1 MVETEETLKAEVM
14 KVCRNYCSQVWYEA
28 LNQAGV
34 EASSALRKAESVYYP
49 PAIRVF
55 VPSDS
60 RADTM
65 PEVAELGKDSIVS
78 VSTSSNK
85 PFKEAD

>member
-1 MVETEETLKAEVM
+1 MVETEETLKAEII

-28 LNQAGV
+28 LNQARV

-49 PAIRVF
+49 PAIRVS

-60 RADTM
+60 RADIV
-65 PEVAELGKDSIVS
+65 PEVAELGKDSTVS
-78 VSTSSNK
+78 VSTSFDK
-85 PFKEAD
+85 PFEEAD